1 MTLLPLFDPS
11 LACVPLTPDEL
22 EARRQVTQ
30 KPEPA
35 QGLFSG
41 ETRRDLG
48 HQDVIAAAP
57 AVTAWLQ
64 TALRDLCRV
73 RQEITSD
80 DLQTAAWN
88 APQAIRAALVA
99 HPNVVGAVIRGAAAQ
114 GWLRDSGSTRKTQR
128 DAGQARR
135 IVTWNVVK

>member
-1 MTLLPLFDPS
+1 MTLPLFDPS
-11 LACVPLTPDEL
+11 LACVPLTPAEL

-30 KPEPA
+30 KAAPA
-35 QGLFSG
+35 QGLFAG

-48 HQDVIAAAP
+48 HQDVTAAAP

-73 RQEITSD
+73 KQEITSD
-80 DLQTAAWN
+80 DLQTAAWQ
-88 APQAIRAALVA
+88 APAAIRAALAA

-135 IVTWNVVK
+135 LVLWTVTR